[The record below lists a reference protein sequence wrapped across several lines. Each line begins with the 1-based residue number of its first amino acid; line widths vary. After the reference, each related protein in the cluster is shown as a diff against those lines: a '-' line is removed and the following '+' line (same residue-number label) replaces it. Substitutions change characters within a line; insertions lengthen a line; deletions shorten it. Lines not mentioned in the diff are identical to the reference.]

1 MTSPQDGSYRLG
13 SDIHSKKLMLM
24 IFKRA
29 AETSAAFFC
38 SRNIP
43 YSSLIKKFK
52 TVGSMYRI
60 SAKLFYG
67 IFFTALILLGC
78 KTEKKEPPSL
88 LLISFD
94 GFKHDYFEKTDTPN
108 FDEFISNGVK
118 TEALISVFPTKTFP
132 NHYSI
137 VTGLYPEN
145 SGLISN
151 NMYDREMDATYAIRD
166 RDAVENPDW
175 YQGEPI
181 WNTVEKNG
189 LRAGTLFWVGS
200 EAPIQNMRPV
210 RWKIYDGGFPEEAR
224 IDTVVQWL
232 DKSSEPVVNFATLY
246 FSDVD
251 SKGHRYGTESD
262 SLIAA
267 IQNADHLIGYL
278 EKKLRQHG
286 LKDKVNI
293 IIVSDHGMA
302 DLSADRVI
310 LIDEIIDLNRVHMID
325 RTPVAMM
332 NPEPEYKE
340 EAYNRLKENEKM
352 GYRVYKKE
360 NLPERFRIKNHHR
373 TPEIIVIADIGYT
386 ITTNTRLDNFISSLP
401 SATHGY
407 DNREPEM
414 FGIFL
419 AGGPDFRNGLQTEPF
434 ENIHIY
440 ELMSRLLNIEPA
452 PNDGD
457 LETLIHILK

>member
-1 MTSPQDGSYRLG
+1 
-13 SDIHSKKLMLM
+13 
-24 IFKRA
+24 
-29 AETSAAFFC
+29 
-38 SRNIP
+38 
-43 YSSLIKKFK
+43 
-52 TVGSMYRI
+52 MYRI

-118 TEALISVFPTKTFP
+118 AEALISVFPTKTFP

-151 NMYDREMDATYAIRD
+151 NMYDRKMDATYAIRD

-175 YQGEPI
+175 YEGEPI
-181 WNTVEKNG
+181 WNTVEKSG

-200 EAPIQNMRPV
+200 EAPIQNMRPGQ
-210 RWKIYDGGFPEEAR
+210 WKIYDGGFPEKAR

-232 DKSSEPVVNFATLY
+232 DKSSQPVVDFATLY

-251 SKGHRYGTESD
+251 TKGHRYGTESD
-262 SLIAA
+262 SVIAA
-267 IQNADHLIGYL
+267 IQNADVLVGYL
-278 EKKLRQHG
+278 HEKLEENN
-286 LKDKVNI
+286 LTDNVNI

-302 DLSADRVI
+302 ELSADRVI
-310 LIDEIIDLNRVHMID
+310 MIDELIDLDRVQIIDRS
-325 RTPVAMM
+325 PVAMM
-332 NPEPEYKE
+332 NPDPEYME
-340 EAYNRLKENEKM
+340 DAYNALKENEKM

-360 NLPERFRIKNHHR
+360 NLPERFRIKNHRR
-373 TPEIIVIADIGYT
+373 TPEIIVIAEIGYT

-407 DNREPEM
+407 DNRDPEM

-419 AGGPDFRNGLQTEPF
+419 AGGPGFKNGLQTEPF
-434 ENIHIY
+434 ENIHLY
-440 ELMSRLLNIEPA
+440 ELMAHLLDIKPA

-457 LETLIHILK
+457 LETLRHILK